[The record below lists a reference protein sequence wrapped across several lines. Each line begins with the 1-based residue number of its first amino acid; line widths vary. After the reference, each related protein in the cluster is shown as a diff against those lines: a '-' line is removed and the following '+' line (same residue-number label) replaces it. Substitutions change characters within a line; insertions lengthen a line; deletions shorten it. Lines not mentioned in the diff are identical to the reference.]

1 MLRVT
6 VEYPLGALDSGG
18 IWEWTMEFSSFPV
31 LADEVRYVQKIEAN
45 HEELIFIRNN
55 ISNIPFPTS
64 LISNSVVSN
73 RPGVPFIPHDVNWK
87 MGDFVT
93 WYGDHA
99 RFIANFLSQL
109 STSGAIRRHWENM
122 QELKKIP

>member
-1 MLRVT
+1 MLRV
-6 VEYPLGALDSGG
+6 VLGSRET
-18 IWEWTMEFSSFPV
+18 WEWTMETSSFPV
-31 LADEVRYVQKIEAN
+31 MANDLKHVHEVEAN
-45 HEELIFIRNN
+45 HDELIFIRHN

-64 LISNSVVSN
+64 LMSSRGVAN
-73 RPGVPFIPHDVNWK
+73 RPGMQFIPYDVNWK